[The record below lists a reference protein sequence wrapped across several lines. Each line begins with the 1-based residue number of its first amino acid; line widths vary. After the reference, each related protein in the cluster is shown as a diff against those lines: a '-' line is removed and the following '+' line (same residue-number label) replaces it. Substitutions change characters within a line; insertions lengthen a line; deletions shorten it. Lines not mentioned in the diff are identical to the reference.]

1 MSGLIFMATKGSTV
15 RDSPIF
21 AGLFY
26 AALAAGLVC
35 GFVLPIF
42 IDFNGWLLTA
52 NLALRALAPLAVL
65 HAISRSSSPFS
76 RRVWGYF
83 FTAALFDG
91 AASVLFSFAASEQDL
106 STGPI
111 ITPLGDLSQLACY
124 VMITLGLNAM
134 RQTQQLRID
143 WRIPALNAAT
153 AVLGLATI
161 IWVVVVQGASSS
173 VLSTPADTAKFL
185 IELGYPLLD
194 FVMLGSVVVVHTHQ
208 NPMVSPPFLWG
219 ITFFVGCLFIADGLI
234 GAAIYLTEQG
244 APLLTTAGLLHGIA
258 VAALAVTAFRF
269 SASNQQAAP
278 IITTLTPPTWQFS
291 TVMVGALFI
300 TMLLVAQLRFGASQD
315 TLTVEVIAISCMAV
329 AGIMILI
336 RQTLVASHVQ
346 EVLQGEIHNQTRELQ
361 IAQKRLEA
369 SNRSLKSLVEHA
381 PVAICA
387 RSSNGEIL
395 LVNEAWCEMLR
406 DCQSLSSWQ
415 PSGEDK
421 DGINRITLDANDGR
435 KKEYLGIRADFI
447 NESGDYDGDWL
458 IITDVTDIRA
468 QETQMHA
475 LSRLASLGELSTNLA
490 HELNQPLNA
499 MRLTLANLDR
509 LVTHDTVDT
518 LNTTDIK
525 AKVERLNDIINRCAS
540 LISQMKTYG
549 RAAPTD
555 AVVFD
560 VKNRLEVIQNL
571 MGEQLRHDRITLM
584 WNLPGEPVLCLGSPL
599 EFDQVLI
606 NLMTNARDAVLA
618 GGEPGQITLSIDSS
632 STEHEITV
640 EDSGVGLPDD
650 LIERLMEPFFTTK
663 PVGEGTGLGLSIT
676 HGIIKDMGGHVRLEN
691 GESGARVTL
700 TIPKV
705 WEAQD

>member
-15 RDSPIF
+15 QDSPIF

-26 AALAAGLVC
+26 AALAAGLVG
-35 GFVLPIF
+35 GFVIPIF

-52 NLALRALAPLAVL
+52 NLVLRALAPLAVL
-65 HAISRSSSPFS
+65 HAISRFSSPFS

-91 AASVLFSFAASEQDL
+91 AASIIFSFAASKEDL
-106 STGPI
+106 SSGPI

-124 VMITLGLNAM
+124 VMITLALNAM

-153 AVLGLATI
+153 AVLGLTTI

-194 FVMLGSVVVVHTHQ
+194 FVMLGSLVVVHTHR

-219 ITFFVGCLFIADGLI
+219 ITFFVVCLFIADGLI
-234 GAAIYLTEQG
+234 GAAIYLTDQG

-258 VAALAVTAFRF
+258 VAALAITAFRF
-269 SASNQQAAP
+269 SASNQKTAP
-278 IITTLTPPTWQFS
+278 IITPLTPPTWQFS

-329 AGIMILI
+329 AGLMILI

-346 EVLQGEIHNQTRELQ
+346 QVLQGEIHNQTKELQ

-381 PVAICA
+381 PIAICA

-395 LVNEAWCEMLR
+395 LLNEAWREMLG
-406 DCQSLSSWQ
+406 DCQNLSTWR
-415 PSGEDK
+415 PSGENK
-421 DGINRITLDANDGR
+421 DGINKITLDANDGR

-447 NESGDYDGDWL
+447 NESGNYDGDWL

-509 LVTHDTVDT
+509 LVTRNTVESA
-518 LNTTDIK
+518 NIK

-606 NLMTNARDAVLA
+606 NLMTNARDAILA
-618 GGEPGQITLSIDSS
+618 GGDSGQITLSIASS
-632 STEHEITV
+632 STEHEITI
-640 EDSGVGLPDD
+640 EDSGVGFPDD
-650 LIERLMEPFFTTK
+650 LIERLLEPFFTTK

-691 GESGARVTL
+691 SVSGARVTL

-705 WEAQD
+705 WEAHDENK

>member
-1 MSGLIFMATKGSTV
+1 MAKTGATAQYM
-15 RDSPIF
+15 PIF

-65 HAISRSSSPFS
+65 HAISQSNSPFS

-124 VMITLGLNAM
+124 VMVCLALNAM

-173 VLSTPADTAKFL
+173 VLSTPADTAKFF

-194 FVMLGSVVVVHTHQ
+194 FLMLGSVVVVHTHR
-208 NPMVSPPFLWG
+208 NPMVSPQFLWG

-234 GAAIYLTEQG
+234 GAAIYLTDQG

-258 VAALAVTAFRF
+258 VAALAITAFRF
-269 SASNQQAAP
+269 SASNQKTAP
-278 IITTLTPPTWQFS
+278 IITPLTPPTWQFS

-329 AGIMILI
+329 AGLMILI

-346 EVLQGEIHNQTRELQ
+346 QVLQGEIHNQTKELQ

-381 PVAICA
+381 PIAICA

-395 LVNEAWCEMLR
+395 LLNEAWREMLG
-406 DCQSLSSWQ
+406 DCQNLSTWR
-415 PSGEDK
+415 PSGENR
-421 DGINRITLDANDGR
+421 DGINKITLDANDGR

-447 NESGDYDGDWL
+447 NESGNYDGDWL
-458 IITDVTDIRA
+458 IITDVTDIKA

-509 LVTHDTVDT
+509 LVTRDTVDSA
-518 LNTTDIK
+518 NIK

-606 NLMTNARDAVLA
+606 NLMTNARDAILA
-618 GGEPGQITLSIDSS
+618 GGDSGQITLSIASS
-632 STEHEITV
+632 STEHEITI
-640 EDSGVGLPDD
+640 EDSGVGFPDD
-650 LIERLMEPFFTTK
+650 LIERLLEPFFTTK

-691 GESGARVTL
+691 SESGARVTL

-705 WEAQD
+705 WEAHDENK